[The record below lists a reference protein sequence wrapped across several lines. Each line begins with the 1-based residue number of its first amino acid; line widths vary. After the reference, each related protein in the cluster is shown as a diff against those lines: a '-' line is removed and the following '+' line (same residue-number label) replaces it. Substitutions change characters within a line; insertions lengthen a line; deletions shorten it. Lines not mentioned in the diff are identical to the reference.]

1 MMKIQLD
8 KLMTEQ
14 QNPDT
19 MSIDRMNSFEIV
31 KAINN
36 EDKKIA
42 LAVEKEL
49 ASIAEL
55 VDACAERL
63 SKGGRILYTGAG
75 TSGRLGILD
84 ASECPP
90 TYGVSDQLVQGL
102 IAGGLEAIFKSK
114 ENAEDDREAGI
125 EDLKSINLCEKD
137 VVIGL
142 AASGRTPYV
151 AAGLEY
157 ANSINAY
164 TGSIS
169 CVKNSEIGKIAKTA
183 IDVETGPE
191 VVTGSTRMKA
201 GTAQKMVLNM
211 ISTGT

>member
-1 MMKIQLD
+1 MKIQLD

-142 AASGRTPYV
+142 AASGRTP
-151 AAGLEY
+151 
-157 ANSINAY
+157 
-164 TGSIS
+164 
-169 CVKNSEIGKIAKTA
+169 
-183 IDVETGPE
+183 
-191 VVTGSTRMKA
+191 
-201 GTAQKMVLNM
+201 
-211 ISTGT
+211 